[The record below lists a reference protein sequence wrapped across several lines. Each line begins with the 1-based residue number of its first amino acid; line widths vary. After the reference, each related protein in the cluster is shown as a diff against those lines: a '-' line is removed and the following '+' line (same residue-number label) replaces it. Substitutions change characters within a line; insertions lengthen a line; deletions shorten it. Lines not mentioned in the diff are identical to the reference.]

1 MKESASSSWPL
12 ASECASHQKCQEA
25 QMKLLNRAGVDGAT
39 VDLSPLE
46 TRGLRGG
53 LGEICFGFEVA
64 DFNARIGATRD
75 EARTLFEKLDRLS
88 LDGQNVILLTREE
101 IRLLKNAHEQTLNE
115 LGVEEYG
122 TRTGVNFA
130 DGQVIMK
137 GLLKLATALARS

>member
-1 MKESASSSWPL
+1 MGQPL
-12 ASECASHQKCQEA
+12 IYLRWRQGVCG
-25 QMKLLNRAGVDGAT
+25 AGWAKFALV
-39 VDLSPLE
+39 
-46 TRGLRGG
+46 
-53 LGEICFGFEVA
+53 FEVA

-122 TRTGVNFA
+122 TGTGVNFA